1 MNSCLSYEV
10 KFVLKFT
17 EGFTGTSTT
26 RTGNGYGRYYVKNN
40 ILYYQPLI
48 AASVASGVPTY
59 SSPAKLGDPKAI
71 ALWPMNACC
80 ILDKTVYTAAGNSY
94 EDEHVNRLR

>member
-10 KFVLKFT
+10 KFVLKF
-17 EGFTGTSTT
+17 EEVFASNA
-26 RTGNGYGRYYVKNN
+26 RTAGKYGYGRYFVKNN
-40 ILYYQPLI
+40 ILYY
-48 AASVASGVPTY
+48 AALKGSCSGTTMTY
-59 SSPAKLGDPKAI
+59 STFPAQFENPVAI